1 MNDTPRTDAAITRCA
16 CSSYV
21 VEPDFARELER
32 ENAALR
38 AIVDDA
44 IKLIEHAN
52 PNAWANGNTHP
63 DGHGLDEGEVMASRY
78 YSSLLDARAAI
89 DAARKEAV

>member
-38 AIVDDA
+38 DALVQAKDDMEKCMETG
-44 IKLIEHAN
+44 KL
-52 PNAWANGNTHP
+52 PAWS
-63 DGHGLDEGEVMASRY
+63 LDCV
-78 YSSLLDARAAI
+78 RAALN
-89 DAARKEAV
+89 AARKEQP